1 LKAKNDRTKIG
12 NALLHHPDYGTE
24 TIGILHY
31 VENMGLEK
39 KVVLFESAT

>member
-1 LKAKNDRTKIG
+1 MIAQRKG
-12 NALLHHPDYGTE
+12 NALLHHPEYGTE

-31 VENMGLEK
+31 VENMGLDR